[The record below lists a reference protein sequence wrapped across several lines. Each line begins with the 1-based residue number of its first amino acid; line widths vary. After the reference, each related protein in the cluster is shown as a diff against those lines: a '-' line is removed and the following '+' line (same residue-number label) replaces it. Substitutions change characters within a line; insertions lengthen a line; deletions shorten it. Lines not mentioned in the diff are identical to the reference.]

1 MIMQQELAY
10 CPTAINNAYLANIDL
25 VKKIA
30 KVVHERKI
38 KNITIIG
45 RGSSDNAGLCFKY
58 ITEIIAG
65 IPVGTAHPSVTTMY
79 SAEVDYDNHLVIAIS
94 QSGRSID
101 TLAVLDNAKKHNALT
116 VAVTN
121 DINSPLAKKAKYHL
135 FLNAGEEIALGATKT
150 FAAELTV
157 LYMLAAAISN
167 KPAYMEQIKN
177 MPAKVQEI
185 LDLTP
190 SIRRLAYALKD
201 KKEFIVLS
209 RGSMQ
214 GVGKELALK
223 FNQLCY
229 CYSQFYSITDFMHGP
244 IAMLDE
250 GVNVILLAPHGE
262 CIDNYIDISGR
273 TNLVGANLYVLSD
286 TKEILNYAE
295 EGVQMPISDFLTSTF
310 TYSVAVHLLSMYVAV
325 EKGYDPD
332 NPRNLEKV
340 IITK

>member
-1 MIMQQELAY
+1 MIMQQELSCCPNVIAKAY
-10 CPTAINNAYLANIDL
+10 ETNKEL
-25 VKKIA
+25 VVKIA
-30 KVVHERKI
+30 QAVREKNI

-65 IPVGTAHPSVTTMY
+65 IPVGNAHPSVTTMY
-79 SAEVDYDNHLVIAIS
+79 GAEVNYENQLVIAIS

-121 DINSPLAKKAKYHL
+121 DEDSPLANLAKYHL

-150 FAAELTV
+150 FTAELTV
-157 LYMLAAAISN
+157 LYMLAFSIAN
-167 KPAYMEQIKN
+167 KPKYMKQIEE
-177 MPAKVQEI
+177 MPAKVQEVLALI
-185 LDLTP
+185 P
-190 SIRRLAYALKD
+190 SIRRLAHGLKD
-201 KKEFIVLS
+201 KNNFIVLS

-223 FNQLCY
+223 FNQCCY
-229 CYSQFYSITDFMHGP
+229 CFSQFYSITDFMHGP

-250 GVNVILLAPHGE
+250 GVNVIILAPHGE
-262 CIDNYIDISGR
+262 CAENYTDISGR
-273 TNLVGANLYVLSD
+273 ASLLGANVFVLSD
-286 TKEILNYAE
+286 TQEVLNYAE
-295 EGVQMPISDFLTSTF
+295 EFVQMPVSDFITSTF
-310 TYSVAVHLLSMYVAV
+310 TYSVAVHLLGMYVAI
-325 EKGYDPD
+325 EKGIDPD
-332 NPRNLEKV
+332 NPRNLVKV

>member
-1 MIMQQELAY
+1 MIMQQELTCCPKVIKDAY
-10 CPTAINNAYLANIDL
+10 QANIEL

-30 KVVHERKI
+30 TAVNNRQI

-65 IPVGTAHPSVTTMY
+65 IPVGNAHPSVTTMY
-79 SAEVDYDNHLVIAIS
+79 GAEVNYDNHLVIAIS

-116 VAVTN
+116 VAITN
-121 DINSPLAKKAKYHL
+121 DTTSPLAKKAKYHL
-135 FLNAGEEIALGATKT
+135 YLNAGEEVALGATKT
-150 FAAELTV
+150 FYAELTV
-157 LYMLAAAISN
+157 LYMLAAALSG
-167 KPAYMEQIKN
+167 KKAYLEQIHD
-177 MPAKVQEI
+177 MPEKVQEI
-185 LDLTP
+185 LDLIP

-201 KKEFIVLS
+201 KNSFIVLS
-209 RGSMQ
+209 RGTMQ

-229 CYSQFYSITDFMHGP
+229 CFSQFYSITDFMHGP

-250 GVNVILLAPHGE
+250 GVNVILLAPYGE
-262 CIDNYIDISGR
+262 CAQNYLDITAR
-273 TNLVGANLYVLSD
+273 TNLVGADLYVLSD
-286 TKEILNYAE
+286 TREVLNYAE
-295 EGVQMPISDFLTSTF
+295 ESVKMPEADFITATF
-310 TYSVAVHLLSMYVAV
+310 TYSVAVHLLSMFVAS
-325 EKGYDPD
+325 EKGLDPD
-332 NPRNLEKV
+332 NPRNLEKI